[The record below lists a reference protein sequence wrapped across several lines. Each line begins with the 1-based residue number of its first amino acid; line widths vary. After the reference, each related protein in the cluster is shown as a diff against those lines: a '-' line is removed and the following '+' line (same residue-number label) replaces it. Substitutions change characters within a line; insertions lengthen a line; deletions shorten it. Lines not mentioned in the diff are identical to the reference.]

1 MQFKKILLFFLVA
14 LPLSIALRLIQI
26 TYIVESAT
34 GFFLQEFEGFGNAM
48 LAVIFAF
55 CAAVAIFAF
64 FSHRSPEQPVSSNI
78 PISITAICYSFA
90 ILYELAAESFPPVVR
105 PWQITLLNITGVAT
119 AAYFTALALKRF
131 VNFPLPNALS
141 LIPTVYLI
149 LRIICDFTAISS
161 LALISDNL
169 FLMASYAVSLLFML
183 NFAKLY
189 NNAGG
194 DYGSRK
200 LMATGLAATIICFTQ
215 AIPHIIINFI
225 NGFQYLHTSMAANIT
240 VLFMGGFIAAYTF
253 SHFSKKNSCQ

>member
-26 TYIVESAT
+26 TYTVESAT

-78 PISITAICYSFA
+78 PISITAICY
-90 ILYELAAESFPPVVR
+90 SFPPVVR